1 VNRQT
6 VIVVGVVLFL
16 LLAVICLLTHAKKIE
31 NKLTAQSTETLKTAG
46 IEGAI
51 VSFDGRNAILNGTVA
66 SKEVLDKADGLI
78 REVNGVRSVS
88 NGLSVTVPLEKTVD
102 KTVDTVVEKPA
113 EPKVELSVDKTVETV
128 VEKLAEPEVD
138 LSGLLSGLIVKFAT
152 NSAHPVP
159 EADNVLSQVVKLLT
173 ENTSQDIE
181 IVGHADSRGLL
192 KHNSKLSLRR
202 ALSVK
207 HYLINHG
214 VNAEKLRVKGYGET
228 KPLADNSTRAGM
240 GNNRRVEF
248 IVVKED

>member
-46 IEGAI
+46 IEGVT

-78 REVNGVRSVS
+78 REVNG
-88 NGLSVTVPLEKTVD
+88 LSVTVPLEKTVD
-102 KTVDTVVEKPA
+102 KTVETVVEKST
-113 EPKVELSVDKTVETV
+113 EPKVELSGDKTLETV
-128 VEKLAEPEVD
+128 VEKPAEPEVD